1 MAKITAIDAGR
12 AFMARILEKIPAEAR
27 ADVQK
32 HLENDG
38 VLNEI
43 GGGVLRREDHSRA
56 MAAVQSDRDRL
67 NKWYEEHLPM
77 LEAGQKALRD
87 GTTRRRDPD
96 PDLDDDLDDP
106 NDPPRRRA
114 AAPAID
120 PNQFIN
126 RQEAAAALQQRD
138 EQNLIFSVMLNRVTM
153 QHFREFNEVLDPQAL
168 IDHATEKGLRLDLA
182 HDDLVRDRREKRQ
195 TEEREAAIK
204 QAREAG
210 LAEGRQQAA
219 GHELPFPVGN
229 PEITTMDG
237 LRTGDD
243 KPQTGLAAALRTF
256 HEETT
261 KAAAAGR

>member
-1 MAKITAIDAGR
+1 MAKITAADAGR
-12 AFMARILEKIPAEAR
+12 AFLSRILEKIPAEAR

-38 VLNEI
+38 VLAEI

-67 NKWYEEHLPM
+67 NKWYEDNLPI
-77 LEAGQKALRD
+77 LEAGTKALRD
-87 GTTRRRDPD
+87 GNTRRRDPEPD
-96 PDLDDDLDDP
+96 PDLDDDLDDGRA
-106 NDPPRRRA
+106 RRS

-120 PNQFIN
+120 PNQFVN
-126 RQEAAAALQQRD
+126 RVEAAAALQQRD
-138 EQNLIFSVMLNRVTM
+138 EQNMIFSVMLNRVTM
-153 QHFREFNEVLDPQAL
+153 QHYREFNEVLDPQAL

-182 HDDLVRDRREKRQ
+182 HADLVRDRREKRQ

-204 QAREAG
+204 KAREDG

-256 HEETT
+256 HEEST